1 MNGILSPEQYAAQVV
16 GKAVLSTTA
25 NTFYSLLRNEQLRQF
40 VDLLAEDTTMTA
52 DAQKREIVEGPG
64 QNIANLDFAD
74 GQVVGG
80 LGCTQTMAADD
91 ELTPTFGGRQI
102 NLENF
107 EVTYPYE
114 KTCLPQDNIEGP
126 ALEPHVQ
133 RQVEVLIRNDMERI
147 AIRSQIGGANP
158 AGFHT
163 GNLTTIDGWRI
174 KANGG
179 NVYDHAG
186 GFVNPLLF
194 EEVYGNMPRMWRNN
208 GRRNRDMRFYTSDT
222 LVRRYRSYLSRR
234 LTPIGDVSLTQE
246 NQLEFAGIP
255 IIPVADIVDTE
266 SGVLSQ
272 SGSALNFTWIL
283 LVERANLLFAY
294 GPEMRIFI
302 HPSINGKFLQYNWW
316 GRYDVQFERIEAV
329 SLGVN
334 IQPSLD
340 PAIALAPY

>member
-1 MNGILSPEQYAAQVV
+1 MNTILSPEQYAAQAV
-16 GKAVLSTTA
+16 GKAVLSTTP

-40 VDLLAEDTTMTA
+40 VDLLAEDTVMTA
-52 DAQKREIVEGPG
+52 DAQKREIAEGPG
-64 QNIANLDFAD
+64 QNIATLDFAD

-80 LGCTQTMAADD
+80 LAPTAAMAAADQV
-91 ELTPTFGGRQI
+91 TPTFGGRQI
-102 NLENF
+102 NLETF
-107 EVTYPYE
+107 EVEYPYE
-114 KTCLPQDNIEGP
+114 KTVLPQDNIEGP
-126 ALEPHVQ
+126 GLEPHIQ
-133 RQVEVLIRNDMERI
+133 RQVEVLIRNDLERI

-158 AGFHT
+158 ALFHT
-163 GNLTTIDGWRI
+163 GNLTTIDGWRV
-174 KANGG
+174 KGNGG
-179 NVYDHAG
+179 HIYDHAG

-208 GRRNRDMRFYTSDT
+208 GRRHRDMRFYTSDT

-234 LTPIGDVSLTQE
+234 TTPIGDLSLTQE

-255 IIPVADIVDTE
+255 IIPVADIIDTE

-272 SGSALNFTWIL
+272 SGSASEFTWIL

-302 HPSINGKFLQYNWW
+302 HPSLNGKTMQYNWW
-316 GRYDVQFERIEAV
+316 SRYDVQYERIDAV

-334 IQPSLD
+334 VIPTVD
-340 PAIALAPY
+340 PALAPAY